1 MKVTSR
7 RLKGEQQQ
15 AEGTTWSSCF
25 LFSEGLDLDGGC
37 VTWCEG
43 LGHATRLTPT
53 HSPVGSART
62 EPHNHALWGCA
73 ALPGTSPCL
82 TQYHWYIQML
92 WVFDLPSSS

>member
-53 HSPVGSART
+53 HSPVGF
-62 EPHNHALWGCA
+62 
-73 ALPGTSPCL
+73 LP
-82 TQYHWYIQML
+82 
-92 WVFDLPSSS
+92 VPSHIITLCGAVLRCQELLLA